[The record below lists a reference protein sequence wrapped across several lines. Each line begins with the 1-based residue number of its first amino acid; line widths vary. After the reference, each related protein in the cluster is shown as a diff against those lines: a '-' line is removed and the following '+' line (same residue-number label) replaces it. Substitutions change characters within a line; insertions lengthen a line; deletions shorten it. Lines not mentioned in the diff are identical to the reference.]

1 MASNRVCDIRRY
13 CHAELDGLY
22 GTGETESMVRMLF
35 EAFLGWNTTHLLLH
49 NSDTINQSDLLRFH
63 WAVEDL
69 KLFRPIQH
77 IIGYTDFCGCRITV
91 SPDVLIPRPETEQ
104 LVDLAAVNARKKK
117 QESKTPAL
125 NIIDLCTGSGCIAIA
140 LSKSFPDAEIRAVD
154 VSEKALAIAQENAR
168 QNHAEVHFT
177 KADVLDEA
185 ALRPLY
191 VNHFDLII
199 SNPPYVMERER
210 AEMSHNV
217 LDYEPS
223 MALFVPNE
231 DPLRFYRAIADFA
244 LQTLAP
250 DGCLLMEINE
260 KLGHETALLMKQKG
274 FQCEVQQDF
283 RNKERMIICRR

>member
-13 CHAELDGLY
+13 CHAELAGLY

-35 EAFLGWNTTHLLLH
+35 EAFLGWDTTHLLLH
-49 NSDTINQSDLLRFH
+49 NGDTINQSDLLRFH

-69 KLFRPIQH
+69 KSFRPIQH
-77 IIGYTDFCGCRITV
+77 IIGYTDFCGCRITI

-104 LVDLAAVNARKKK
+104 LVDLAAANVRKGK
-117 QESKTPAL
+117 QESTPSAL

-140 LSKSFPDAEIRAVD
+140 LSKSFPDAEIWAVD

-168 QNHAEVHFT
+168 QNHAEVHFA
-177 KADVLDEA
+177 KADVLDET

-191 VNHFDLII
+191 GNHFDLII